1 MREGTAFQLSGDES
15 VNTDGVALEDETD
28 MPEADG
34 SSTEPEPSM
43 EELGLTWKRVVVS
56 ARAGRVPPR
65 YRYCRRSCRLANKP
79 RVMYKE

>member
-34 SSTEPEPSM
+34 SSTSPSRR
-43 EELGLTWKRVVVS
+43 WRS
-56 ARAGRVPPR
+56 WDSHGR
-65 YRYCRRSCRLANKP
+65 
-79 RVMYKE
+79 E